1 MAVDQT
7 MEIVPTIDVD
17 NLRIAYP
24 IRRGFKRDT
33 GGSAHHFDALHN
45 VSFNLRQGDRL
56 GLLGRNGSGK
66 STLLKAL
73 SGIYPPTSGTI
84 TIKGK
89 VASIFNASLGFMPQA
104 TGYENILLR
113 GTLLG
118 MSYQQVQSLIPYVA
132 EFSELGDWLRQ
143 PVASYSSGMALRLAF
158 AITTAVESDILL
170 LDEWLGAGD
179 AQFLRKA
186 RARMTELVERA
197 GILVLATHN
206 LELMKK
212 TCNKVAVIDDAK
224 MLHFGSAEDVIPLYQ
239 KAMQQKRREL
249 LA

>member
-1 MAVDQT
+1 MAVNEAPEVD
-7 MEIVPTIDVD
+7 PSIDVKH
-17 NLRIAYP
+17 LRIAYP
-24 IRRGFKRDT
+24 IRRGFKRASGEST
-33 GGSAHHFDALHN
+33 HHVDALQD
-45 VSFNLRQGDRL
+45 VSFNLKHGDRL

-73 SGIYPPTSGTI
+73 AGIYPPSGGTI

-89 VASIFNASLGFMPQA
+89 VASIFNASLGFVPQA

-118 MSYQQVQSLIPYVA
+118 MSYDQVQALIPYVT
-132 EFSELGDWLRQ
+132 EFSELGDWLTQ

-186 RARMTELVERA
+186 RARMSELVERA

-206 LELMKK
+206 LGLMKN
-212 TCNKVAVIDDAK
+212 TCNKVAVIDEGK
-224 MLHFGSAEDVIPLYQ
+224 LVHFGPADDIIPLYQ
-239 KAMQQKRREL
+239 KTMQQKRREL